1 VTAVVTR
8 PPGRTTKHTGRRP
21 ARKTA
26 RAKSK
31 APAAAG
37 RNVRRAPVDVAR
49 ARRRAVRRRTI
60 GALAAVVLLVGTG
73 IGAVWGYGAAKAH
86 GLLAVRQIAL
96 EGQARL
102 PEELLLKRIG
112 LPQGID
118 LPDVDVAAVSSALLS
133 HPWVQ
138 RVSVR
143 RMYPDTLWV
152 RIWERSPAAVVTS
165 ATGDGVMVDPEGVVL
180 GAPEDAAGDLP
191 RLTGIDAY
199 RRVAGDRVDAAQ
211 VALGLSVAK
220 AWGPDALVDV
230 ADPDDPLLLV
240 EALRVRLG
248 AKGGYGW
255 RLARLS
261 ALRPEI
267 MALASKKG
275 AEVDLRYDD
284 RVIARPL

>member
-1 VTAVVTR
+1 VTAVVV
-8 PPGRTTKHTGRRP
+8 RP
-21 ARKTA
+21 ARRGRKGV
-26 RAKSK
+26 RSKGPAK
-31 APAAAG
+31 PPN

-49 ARRRAVRRRTI
+49 ARRRAVRRRGVGMVLAVALLL
-60 GALAAVVLLVGTG
+60 GAGVGG
-73 IGAVWGYGAAKAH
+73 VWGYGQAKAH
-86 GLLAVRQIAL
+86 GLLALRQIAL

-112 LPQGID
+112 LSPGID

-133 HPWVQ
+133 HPWIQ

-143 RMYPDTLWV
+143 RLYPDTLWV
-152 RIWERSPAAVVTS
+152 RVWERSPAAVVTS
-165 ATGDGVMVDPEGVVL
+165 SGGAEVMVDPEGVVL
-180 GAPEDAAGDLP
+180 GAADEAATGDLP
-191 RLTGIDAY
+191 RLTGIDAR

-255 RLARLS
+255 RLSRLS

>member
-1 VTAVVTR
+1 VTAVATR
-8 PPGRTTKHTGRRP
+8 PRRRLTGKP
-21 ARKTA
+21 ARK
-26 RAKSK
+26 AKPK
-31 APAAAG
+31 AAAAKPAN
-37 RNVRRAPVDVAR
+37 RNVRRGPVDVAR
-49 ARRRAVRRRTI
+49 ARRRATRRRTLVTALSALLI
-60 GALAAVVLLVGTG
+60 TGAGTG
-73 IGAVWGYGAAKAH
+73 AVLGYGWAKAH

-102 PEELLLKRIG
+102 KEEMLLARIG
-112 LPQGID
+112 LPHGIA

-133 HPWVQ
+133 HPWIE

-143 RMYPDTLWV
+143 RLYPGTLWV
-152 RIWERSPAAVVTS
+152 RVWERSPAAVVT
-165 ATGDGVMVDPEGVVL
+165 TVQGDGVMVDPEGVVL
-180 GAPEDAAGDLP
+180 GAPDGPGAADLP
-191 RLTGIDAY
+191 RLTGIDAR
-199 RRVAGDRVDAAQ
+199 RRVAGERVDAAK

-230 ADPDDPLLLV
+230 ADADDPLLLV

-248 AKGGYGW
+248 ARGGYGW

-267 MALASKKG
+267 MALAGPHG

>member
-1 VTAVVTR
+1 VTAVVVR
-8 PPGRTTKHTGRRP
+8 PGKRT
-21 ARKTA
+21 ARKIAGKTSA
-26 RAKSK
+26 RSQG
-31 APAAAG
+31 AAARSAN

-49 ARRRAVRRRTI
+49 ARRRTVQRRVVGTI
-60 GALAAVVLLVGTG
+60 LGVTLLVGG
-73 IGAVWGYGAAKAH
+73 GFGAVYGYGAAKAH

-96 EGQARL
+96 EGMARL
-102 PEELLLKRIG
+102 PEEMLLKRIG
-112 LPQGID
+112 LPPGIA

-133 HPWVQ
+133 HPWIE

-143 RMYPDTLWV
+143 RLYPGTLWV
-152 RIWERSPAAVVTS
+152 RVWERSPAAVIDNP
-165 ATGDGVMVDPEGVVL
+165 AGEEVMVDPEGVVL
-180 GAPEDAAGDLP
+180 GAPEGSQANDLP
-191 RLTGIDAY
+191 RLTGIDAR
-199 RRVAGDRVDAAQ
+199 RRVAGERVDAGR
-211 VALGLSVAK
+211 VALGLAVAK

-230 ADPDDPLLLV
+230 ADPEDPLLLV

-248 AKGGYGW
+248 DKGGYRW

-267 MALASKKG
+267 AALASGKG

>member
-1 VTAVVTR
+1 MTAVVVR
-8 PPGRTTKHTGRRP
+8 PGRRT
-21 ARKTA
+21 ARKRA
-26 RAKSK
+26 RSKGAAAK
-31 APAAAG
+31 APN

-49 ARRRAVRRRTI
+49 ARRRAVRRRTV
-60 GALAAVVLLVGTG
+60 GALLAVALLA
-73 IGAVWGYGAAKAH
+73 GAGFGGVWGYGQARSH
-86 GLLAVRQIAL
+86 GLLAVRQITL
-96 EGQARL
+96 EGMARL
-102 PEELLLKRIG
+102 PEEMLLKRIG
-112 LPQGID
+112 LPPGID

-133 HPWVQ
+133 HPWVG

-143 RMYPDTLWV
+143 RLYPDTLWV
-152 RIWERSPAAVVTS
+152 RVWERSPAAVVATS
-165 ATGDGVMVDPEGVVL
+165 TGEGVMVDPEGVVL
-180 GAPEDAAGDLP
+180 GAPDGPGTGDLP
-191 RLTGIDAY
+191 RLTGIDAR
-199 RRVAGDRVDAAQ
+199 RRVAGERVDAAK

-248 AKGGYGW
+248 AKGGYRW

-267 MALASKKG
+267 VALSSKKG